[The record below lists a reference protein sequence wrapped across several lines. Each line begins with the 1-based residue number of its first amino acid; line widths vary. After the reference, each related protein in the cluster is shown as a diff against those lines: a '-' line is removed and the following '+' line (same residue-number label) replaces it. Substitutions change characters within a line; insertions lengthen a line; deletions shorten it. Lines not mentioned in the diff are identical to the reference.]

1 MWNSFYYI
9 ERDLA
14 VPAVFRNHNI
24 RGGTMNRRQI
34 REQIFKML
42 FRIEFYEKRP
52 LEDADQP
59 DKEEAQN
66 EIKQQLQFFMAEL
79 EETNQ
84 EKRAYI
90 ERKFYDI
97 YTNLSQIDSV
107 VNEKAVGWKTN
118 RMAKVD
124 LSIIRLAVYEMK
136 YEPDIPVGV
145 AINEAVEL
153 AKIYSNDGSPSFVN
167 GVLAKLV

>member
-1 MWNSFYYI
+1 
-9 ERDLA
+9 
-14 VPAVFRNHNI
+14 
-24 RGGTMNRRQI
+24 MNRRQI

-42 FRIEFYEKRP
+42 FRIEFYEKKS
-52 LEDADQP
+52 LVDMEQP
-59 DKEEAQN
+59 DGEETEN
-66 EIKQQLQFFMAEL
+66 EIKNQLQFFMAEL
-79 EETNQ
+79 EEAD
-84 EKRAYI
+84 EKKRAYI
-90 ERKFYDI
+90 ERKFCDI
-97 YTNLSQIDSV
+97 YGHLTEIDAL
-107 VNEKAVGWKTN
+107 VNEKSVGWKTN

-136 YEPDIPVGV
+136 YETDIPVGV

>member
-1 MWNSFYYI
+1 MIRFDF
-9 ERDLA
+9 EED
-14 VPAVFRNHNI
+14 VP
-24 RGGTMNRRQI
+24 RGEKMSRRKI

-42 FRIEFYEKRP
+42 FQIEFHEK
-52 LEDADQP
+52 ESF
-59 DKEEAQN
+59 ET
-66 EIKQQLQFFMAEL
+66 QLGLFMDEL
-79 EETNQ
+79 EESDE

-90 ERKFYDI
+90 EQKIRSIFE
-97 YTNLSQIDSV
+97 NLVEIDAII
-107 VNEKAVGWKTN
+107 NEKSVGWKTT

-124 LSIIRLAVYEMK
+124 LALIRLAVYEIK
-136 YEPDIPVGV
+136 YEIEMPTGV